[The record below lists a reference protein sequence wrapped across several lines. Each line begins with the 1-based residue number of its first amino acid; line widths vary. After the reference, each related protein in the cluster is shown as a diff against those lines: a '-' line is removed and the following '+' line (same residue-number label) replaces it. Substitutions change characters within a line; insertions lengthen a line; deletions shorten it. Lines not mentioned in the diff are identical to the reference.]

1 MDVMQDNNNTLDQL
15 WCNARACCSGP
26 GPEIL
31 RALALKNA
39 KVIFKAFLTFLRI
52 KVLASNNAKPHYC
65 KIFCNSA
72 TVQF

>member
-1 MDVMQDNNNTLDQL
+1 MEAKYGKVNEKQRDIFYMRN
-15 WCNARACCSGP
+15 CKMHS
-26 GPEIL
+26 I